1 MKEKEYTS
9 QDSVII
15 FVCEHGAAK
24 SILAAAYFNKLA
36 QERNLSLHAIAC
48 GTHPD
53 EELSPI
59 TVAGLHEDGLTPNE
73 SVPQKFSLE
82 EIESAQQI
90 IAFCELSSEFKQKV
104 KIEQWSDIPPVSENY
119 EKARDM
125 IVEYLRHLINNL

>member
-36 QERNLSLHAIAC
+36 QERNLSLHAIAR

-73 SVPQKFSLE
+73 SVPQKLSLE

-125 IVEYLRHLINNL
+125 IVEYLRHLFNNL

>member
-36 QERNLSLHAIAC
+36 QERNLSLHAIAR